1 MMAKVVLKNVTKKFG
16 KVVAVNRVSLEV
28 EDGEFFVLLGPS
40 GCGKSTTLRLIAG
53 LEEPDEGEIWIG
65 DRLVNNVDPVKRNVA
80 MVFQSYALYP
90 HMTVYQNIEFP
101 LKMAGVPINER
112 RKRVVEVARFLGI
125 EDLLNRYPKQLSG
138 GQQQRVAVA
147 RAIVRSPEVFL
158 LDEPLSN
165 LDAKLR
171 VKMRFE
177 LRKLLHDKLGITTIY
192 VTHDQVEAMTMA
204 DKIAV
209 MNNGRVMQIG
219 RPIDVFERPQNMFV
233 AGFIGIPPMN
243 FMVGTLIAKEDKL
256 FLETGDVKIIV
267 PDKYID
273 PLKPYVGRDIVMG
286 IRPQDIIIDTRPSQG
301 YYEAIVIGYEPL
313 GLESYI
319 HFSIGDNTDY
329 VAVVKGR
336 LNISLGEKIYWV
348 FNKDRVFFFDKKT
361 QQAIA

>member
-1 MMAKVVLKNVTKKFG
+1 MAKVVLKNVTKKFG
-16 KVVAVNRVSLEV
+16 KVVAVNRVNLEV
-28 EDGEFFVLLGPS
+28 KDGEFFVLLGPS

-101 LKMAGVPINER
+101 LKMASVPINER

-209 MNNGRVMQIG
+209 MNKGRVMQVG
-219 RPIDVFERPQNMFV
+219 RPTDVFERPQNMFV
-233 AGFIGIPPMN
+233 AGFIGVPPMN
-243 FMVGTLIAKEDKL
+243 FMEGTLIAKEDKL

-273 PLKPYVGRDIVMG
+273 SLKSYVGKDIAMG
-286 IRPQDIIIDTRPSQG
+286 IRPQDIIIDTRPGHG

-313 GLESYI
+313 GLESNI
-319 HFSIGDNTDY
+319 HFSIGGNTDY
-329 VAVVKGR
+329 VAVVKGT
-336 LNISLGEKIYWV
+336 LNISLGERIYWA
-348 FNKDRVFFFDKKT
+348 FNKDRIYFFDKKT

>member
-101 LKMAGVPINER
+101 LKMASVPINER

-209 MNNGRVMQIG
+209 MNKGRVMQVG
-219 RPIDVFERPQNMFV
+219 RPTDVFERPQNMFV
-233 AGFIGIPPMN
+233 AGFIGVPPMN
-243 FMVGTLIAKEDKL
+243 FMEGTLIAKEDKL

-273 PLKPYVGRDIVMG
+273 SLKPYVGKDIAMG
-286 IRPQDIIIDTRPSQG
+286 IRPQDIIIDTRPGHG

-319 HFSIGDNTDY
+319 HFSIGGNTDY
-329 VAVVKGR
+329 VAVVKGT
-336 LNISLGEKIYWV
+336 LNISLGERIYWA
-348 FNKDRVFFFDKKT
+348 FNKDRIYFFDKKT